1 MIYLVKF
8 DRKGSDE
15 GDYNMKEIK
24 NMNPRPVTSS
34 NYINEL
40 NPVDAMNFIVW
51 VNEFAVPKVCEQ
63 IAEILC
69 SKEPLVSINTQL
81 DEQNQILDSI
91 NKDLEAANIVSRWFL
106 EEAPKHIVMM
116 SEENDE
122 IIITYDNEDDWFE
135 IPASNTADNKTKKVN
150 EE

>member
-1 MIYLVKF
+1 MT
-8 DRKGSDE
+8 S
-15 GDYNMKEIK
+15 
-24 NMNPRPVTSS
+24 RPVTTS
-34 NYINEL
+34 NYINGL

-51 VNEFAVPKVCEQ
+51 VNEFAIPKVCMQ
-63 IAEILC
+63 MSEIL
-69 SKEPLVSINTQL
+69 SSEDPLASINTQL

-91 NKDLEAANIVSRWFL
+91 NKDLECAITVSKWFVH
-106 EEAPKHIVMM
+106 EAPKHIVMM

-135 IPASNTADNKTKKVN
+135 IPVSNMADNKTKKVN

>member
-1 MIYLVKF
+1 MV
-8 DRKGSDE
+8 
-15 GDYNMKEIK
+15 
-24 NMNPRPVTSS
+24 PRPVTES
-34 NYINEL
+34 NYINGL

-51 VNEFAVPKVCEQ
+51 VNEYAVPTVCEQ
-63 IAEILC
+63 IAEIL
-69 SKEPLVSINTQL
+69 SSNTELETINERL
-81 DEQNQILDSI
+81 DEQNQILQSI
-91 NKDLEAANIVSRWFL
+91 NKDLECAMTVSRWFM

-122 IIITYDNEDDWFE
+122 VIITYDNEDDWFE